1 MPTPTVIKQW
11 QYSDAIN
18 RRQWDSRYLYD
29 SFTIDPVV
37 SGVTSPGAPTGTAG
51 HANALNSGTT
61 MYRWYVIGTQTI
73 LAPVLDTAGL
83 GLNLVQDA
91 AAAGDGLE
99 LCVGNPLYSP
109 MAFTIVTDAAFFI
122 QASFIM
128 QDASGT
134 NPLIIGFRRAAA
146 PAFNATLANYTD
158 FATIGIVGTADPNTV
173 QIQTQLN
180 TLGVTTTN
188 TTQTVADATRVQ
200 FKVSVSAAGVVTYQV
215 NYAAPTALPAAIF
228 TFDTGDVVIPFVR
241 FTEAADLTTYASCNL
256 LECGFQS

>member
-1 MPTPTVIKQW
+1 MPTPTVIKQY
-11 QYSDAIN
+11 QYSDSIN

-73 LAPVLDTAGL
+73 LAPVLDTAAL

-109 MAFTIVTDAAFFI
+109 MAFTIGTDAAFFI

-146 PAFNATLANYTD
+146 FDATLANYTD
-158 FATIGIVGTADPNTV
+158 FATIGIVGVANPNTV

-180 TLGVTTTN
+180 TLGVATTN

-215 NYAAPTALPAAIF
+215 NYAAPTVTAAF

-241 FTEAADLTTYASCNL
+241 FAQAADLTTYASCNL

>member
-18 RRQWDSRYLYD
+18 RRVWDSRYLFD
-29 SFTIDPVV
+29 SFAIDPVV

-91 AAAGDGLE
+91 AVAGDGLE
-99 LCVGNPLYSP
+99 LVVGNPLYSP
-109 MAFTIVTDAAFFI
+109 MAFTIGTDAAFFI
-122 QASFIM
+122 QGSFIA
-128 QDASGT
+128 QDASGA

-146 PAFNATLANYTD
+146 FNATLGNYTD
-158 FATIGIVGTADPNTV
+158 FASIGLVGVADPNTI

-180 TLGVTTTN
+180 TLGVATTN

-215 NYAAPTALPAAIF
+215 NYAAPTVTAAF

>member
-1 MPTPTVIKQW
+1 
-11 QYSDAIN
+11 
-18 RRQWDSRYLYD
+18 
-29 SFTIDPVV
+29 
-37 SGVTSPGAPTGTAG
+37 
-51 HANALNSGTT
+51 

-91 AAAGDGLE
+91 AAGGDGLE

-109 MAFTIVTDAAFFI
+109 MAFTIGTDAAFFI
-122 QASFIM
+122 QGSFIT

-134 NPLIIGFRRAAA
+134 DPLIIGFRRAAA
-146 PAFNATLANYTD
+146 YNATLANYTD
-158 FATIGIVGTADPNTV
+158 FATIGLVGTANPNT
-173 QIQTQLN
+173 IFITTQLN
-180 TLGVTTTN
+180 TGGVVSTN

-215 NYAAPTALPAAIF
+215 NYAAPTVTAAF
-228 TFDTGDVVIPFVR
+228 TFDSGDVVIPFVR
-241 FTEAADLTTYASCNL
+241 FTQAADLATYASCNL